1 MGFMNH
7 EDYFYKDN
15 KVPSVTE
22 IIKLLNKPELIDWA
36 NYMGMKK
43 VKVSKY
49 VDRAAAVG
57 TYVHYLIEKKCKKKK
72 FIKIHNDLFTDKELD
87 RVINC
92 TRSFGDWDAYYKPKY
107 IKNELR
113 LTSNKFGGTIDC
125 IAEVYGY
132 NYIIDFKTSKNL
144 YKSHLIQL
152 AGYNYLLKKM
162 KCNYK
167 LDYAAILLLN
177 KYKVS
182 WEFCTISIKELENIY
197 EPIFL
202 KLLELYEVLD
212 NVTFTNLTTYR
223 KSI

>member
-57 TYVHYLIEKKCKKKK
+57 TYVHYLIEKRCKKKK
-72 FIKIHNDLFTDKELD
+72 FIKIHNDLFTDKELEK
-87 RVINC
+87 VINC
-92 TRSFGDWDAYYKPKY
+92 TRSFGDWDSYYKPKY

-113 LTSNKFGGTIDC
+113 LTS
-125 IAEVYGY
+125 
-132 NYIIDFKTSKNL
+132 
-144 YKSHLIQL
+144 
-152 AGYNYLLKKM
+152 
-162 KCNYK
+162 
-167 LDYAAILLLN
+167 
-177 KYKVS
+177 
-182 WEFCTISIKELENIY
+182 
-197 EPIFL
+197 
-202 KLLELYEVLD
+202 
-212 NVTFTNLTTYR
+212 
-223 KSI
+223 